1 MLLTLSSL
9 PPLPAS
15 RCQELHRQR
24 RSLFSQ
30 IPPIDQANR
39 KPCLCLISAQLK
51 PSAAVLKDRE
61 PQAFKHSRYI
71 WLPNFDMKNLKIS
84 AFTPW
89 GSAARLKDMKSLRIY
104 SSFLWNAKN
113 KAANAHKPRRQ
124 TLREGNAGTLKME
137 AQRDETCGISSAP
150 AQAGRPHPVIM
161 LYTTVS
167 QSIIILLLKQ
177 LQINT
182 EYLNVN
188 SLSFFFFWLFI
199 S

>member
-1 MLLTLSSL
+1 MSGTSSSKTKSFQPNSSHRSGQQKTLS
-9 PPLPAS
+9 
-15 RCQELHRQR
+15 
-24 RSLFSQ
+24 LFNFCSTQTFCCSAEGQGATGFQTLQ
-30 IPPIDQANR
+30 IYMVT
-39 KPCLCLISAQLK
+39 KVWHEKL
-51 PSAAVLKDRE
+51 
-61 PQAFKHSRYI
+61 
-71 WLPNFDMKNLKIS
+71 LKIS

-89 GSAARLKDMKSLRIY
+89 GSAARLKDMKLLRIY

-113 KAANAHKPRRQ
+113 KAANAHKPQRQ

-167 QSIIILLLKQ
+167 QSVIILLLKQ

-188 SLSFFFFWLFI
+188 SLSLFFFFLIVHFI
-199 S
+199 ILQEKMT